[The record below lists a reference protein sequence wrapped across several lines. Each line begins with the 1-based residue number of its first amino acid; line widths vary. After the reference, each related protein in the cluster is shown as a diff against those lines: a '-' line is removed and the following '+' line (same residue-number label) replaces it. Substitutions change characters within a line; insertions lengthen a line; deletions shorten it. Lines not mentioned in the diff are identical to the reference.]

1 MMTKEEVKDT
11 APLLMPRKRLPLGRK
26 MTDSHQRRRNDRAS
40 SSDSGGSDDDDFDSS
55 AVYGRPAQRPMG
67 RPENNLNFDSSP
79 MKKLP
84 AGISISRS
92 VEPNSRV
99 PTQMRESTQ
108 DQPEITRRLPPGI
121 SISRGKT
128 EEDSGR
134 SLPPGISISRT
145 LNNPPSGLSISRGSS
160 SPPSVT
166 RQLPATV
173 RTTIV
178 RDDDY
183 PEDPNDVT
191 IEDVSDCSDDCD
203 IFDLDEPA
211 SKRTYLR
218 PAARVTP
225 AKEEVADRL
234 FRLPPGVSISRGA
247 AINEV
252 EDMSESDGGDID
264 EMQDEPM
271 DDANDCNEDDYERL
285 DVVEDVPTPN
295 NFVSMVAHQDILA
308 NKDSCAASMVAHQEA
323 HAQKDSCLVSMV
335 VHQVFKEQTDSESVE
350 QVPQLD
356 GMDDVDSDDETNDS
370 NVETVAVHQEI
381 ADPQAEEQN
390 DANAPEAPEME
401 QNHSSQEVIDTNNEE
416 ERFAEVASA
425 DDVDNIDNHGLEDG
439 AEIYPAE
446 SEMAETHE
454 DIKNGEEFKND
465 AFDDGS
471 NLQNAE
477 EIKEVDHGVAA
488 NAQEEDYLHA
498 EDVNL
503 PTEEAM
509 DAYDD
514 SELHGPE
521 QVVDDEE
528 TVEDEETEGDVLDTS
543 AEVIEDEAEVI
554 DGAEVLDDSTE
565 VYEDDA
571 EGMDNHQEEYD
582 YEEGDD
588 EEMYEEDNYSYGY
601 SQPPVKRSRLSPEAE
616 VVLDSGDEEDAPTP
630 AYRAPQQNNSIHS
643 QILAQQQA
651 MLLAQQAQARPA
663 YQLSRGLPAGLSM
676 SQQQYSQ
683 PQQQYTQQH
692 QPAQPVSRKRKLE
705 SAALC
710 IKDGQVYLKPFSQL
724 PAALLGV
731 KPAKT
736 PNPLHPHQMNQP
748 KPLYSTNPYQPMP

>member
-160 SPPSVT
+160 SPPSVA

-203 IFDLDEPA
+203 IFDLDDPA

-247 AINEV
+247 AKNEF

-271 DDANDCNEDDYERL
+271 DDADDCNEDDYERV

-295 NFVSMVAHQDILA
+295 NFVSMV
-308 NKDSCAASMVAHQEA
+308 
-323 HAQKDSCLVSMV
+323 
-335 VHQVFKEQTDSESVE
+335 VHQVFKEQKDSESVE

-381 ADPQAEEQN
+381 ADPQSEEQN
-390 DANAPEAPEME
+390 DA
-401 QNHSSQEVIDTNNEE
+401 
-416 ERFAEVASA
+416 
-425 DDVDNIDNHGLEDG
+425 
-439 AEIYPAE
+439 
-446 SEMAETHE
+446 
-454 DIKNGEEFKND
+454 
-465 AFDDGS
+465 
-471 NLQNAE
+471 
-477 EIKEVDHGVAA
+477 
-488 NAQEEDYLHA
+488 
-498 EDVNL
+498 
-503 PTEEAM
+503 
-509 DAYDD
+509 
-514 SELHGPE
+514 
-521 QVVDDEE
+521 
-528 TVEDEETEGDVLDTS
+528 
-543 AEVIEDEAEVI
+543 
-554 DGAEVLDDSTE
+554 
-565 VYEDDA
+565 
-571 EGMDNHQEEYD
+571 
-582 YEEGDD
+582 
-588 EEMYEEDNYSYGY
+588 
-601 SQPPVKRSRLSPEAE
+601 
-616 VVLDSGDEEDAPTP
+616 
-630 AYRAPQQNNSIHS
+630 
-643 QILAQQQA
+643 
-651 MLLAQQAQARPA
+651 
-663 YQLSRGLPAGLSM
+663 
-676 SQQQYSQ
+676 
-683 PQQQYTQQH
+683 
-692 QPAQPVSRKRKLE
+692 
-705 SAALC
+705 
-710 IKDGQVYLKPFSQL
+710 
-724 PAALLGV
+724 
-731 KPAKT
+731 
-736 PNPLHPHQMNQP
+736 
-748 KPLYSTNPYQPMP
+748 